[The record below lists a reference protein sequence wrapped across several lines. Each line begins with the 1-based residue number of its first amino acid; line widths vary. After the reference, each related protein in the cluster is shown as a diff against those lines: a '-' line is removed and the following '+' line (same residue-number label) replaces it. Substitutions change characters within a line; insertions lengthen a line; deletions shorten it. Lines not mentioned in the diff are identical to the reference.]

1 MSYASAEHD
10 RMIAAMVMPCVVVG
24 VDLAAAMVRVST
36 GEWTSAWVRWHS
48 LAAGKA
54 RNWRAPSLGEQGA
67 LLSPSG
73 QAGMGTFIPGLY
85 GAAGA
90 QPDNRDHVE
99 VWRFDDGGSLV
110 YDWSAKSY
118 TITLPA
124 GTVTIKV
131 GSTEVVVTDNAVTAK
146 VGGTEVALTS
156 GSASLKSTAIKLT
169 GAVVVDGTLHATK
182 AITGA
187 ATIMA
192 AGLSDNH
199 HTH

>member
-10 RMIAAMVMPCVVVG
+10 RMIAAMLMPCVVVG
-24 VDLAAAMVRVST
+24 VDLAAARVRVSN

-54 RNWRAPSLGEQGA
+54 RHWRAPSLDEQGV
-67 LLSPSG
+67 LFNPSG

-85 GAAGA
+85 GDAGA

-110 YDWSAKSY
+110 YDWQAKSY
-118 TITLPA
+118 TITLPV

-131 GSTEVVVTDNAVTAK
+131 GSTEVVVTDSVVAAK
-146 VGGTEVALTS
+146 VGGTEVALTPDS
-156 GSASLKSTAIKLT
+156 VSLKSTAIKLI
-169 GAVVVDGTLHATK
+169 GAVVVDGTLHATQ